1 MKDGFEIVHHRE
13 EKPCPFCEGDGDHD
27 TAWNFHSS
35 LSNGRNL

>member
-13 EKPCPFCEGDGDHD
+13 EKPRSFCGDDHD